1 MGPDVD
7 GKQEHTTVSNLT
19 STIRIYQMTKKNKAL
34 LPTTSEPEDNPPTD
48 VATGVPTPGIN
59 AEVANES
66 AGETTVPVNETEVT
80 APDAAPKSAKKKGG
94 LPIHADYEL
103 SQVMLKTVEQQT
115 SILLPGLA
123 RGVRYTAKQICGKA
137 FWKMLSKGDKIV
149 AGLCMARLV
158 ATLRLPLIE
167 AGTNS
172 SNAKVYVLI

>member
-1 MGPDVD
+1 
-7 GKQEHTTVSNLT
+7 
-19 STIRIYQMTKKNKAL
+19 MTKKNKAL

-115 SILLPGLA
+115 SILWKGVLEDAIEGRQDRRRIMYGSSSCDPSSAADRGGHELVKCQGL
-123 RGVRYTAKQICGKA
+123 RVDIGR
-137 FWKMLSKGDKIV
+137 F
-149 AGLCMARLV
+149 
-158 ATLRLPLIE
+158 
-167 AGTNS
+167 
-172 SNAKVYVLI
+172 